1 MAPRGPKMAPKGP
14 KMVPRWPKT
23 VPRGPKMAPRRPQE
37 GPKTA
42 PRRSQEGPRFSKR
55 PQDGPKRPQ
64 GGPNMASRTD
74 LGSSWASGA
83 AKNLVQ
89 DVSKSMF
96 EAIEMAK
103 RTLVEI
109 RFSPRRGASFSHAKR
124 CQKRP
129 RGPKWP
135 QDDPKRPQD
144 GPKRPQD
151 GLKRPQDGLKRLQDG
166 LKMVPRESSLG
177 LTPIDPRLG
186 RQVSLP
192 TPIGPRLGRQV
203 SPTMAPGAPRAR
215 GLIIKN
221 KHQPIQD
228 LTRPGPKAWRINI
241 GPLLKVDAR

>member
-1 MAPRGPKMAPKGP
+1 MD
-14 KMVPRWPKT
+14 PRWPQD
-23 VPRGPKMAPRRPQE
+23 GPKMAPRCSCGPQD
-37 GPKTA
+37 GPKRTQDGPKSA

-83 AKNLVQ
+83 AQNLVQ

-129 RGPKWP
+129 RSPKWP
-135 QDDPKRPQD
+135 QDDPKRPQN
-144 GPKRPQD
+144 GLKRPQD

-166 LKMVPRESSLG
+166 LK
-177 LTPIDPRLG
+177 
-186 RQVSLP
+186 
-192 TPIGPRLGRQV
+192 
-203 SPTMAPGAPRAR
+203 RA
-215 GLIIKN
+215 
-221 KHQPIQD
+221 QD
-228 LTRPGPKAWRINI
+228 GPKRVLF
-241 GPLLKVDAR
+241 GPNTDRPEIE